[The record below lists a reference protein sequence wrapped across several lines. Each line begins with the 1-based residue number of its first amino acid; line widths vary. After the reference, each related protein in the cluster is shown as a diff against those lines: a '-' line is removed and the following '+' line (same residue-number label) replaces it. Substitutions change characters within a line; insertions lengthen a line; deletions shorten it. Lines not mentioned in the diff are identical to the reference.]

1 MAVLDHLEPKGVF
14 RYFEELCAI
23 PHGSGNT
30 KAVSDWCVDFAK
42 VRGLEVHQDTMHN
55 VIIVKEASAGYEDA
69 EPIILQGHLDMVCE
83 KTPDCAKDMETE
95 GLNLAVEGD
104 FVRAVGTTLGGDDGI
119 AVAMALAILDDD
131 FISHPRLEV
140 LLTTEEEIGML
151 GATALD
157 AAPLRGRQLLN
168 LDSEAEGVFTV
179 SCAGGSRVACR
190 LPVAREAYAETAL
203 RVQVSGLQGG
213 HSGVE
218 IHKGLANANVLLG
231 KLLREASAA
240 AEVRLVHVA
249 GGLKDNAIPVAA
261 EAVLVTEAAPAAE
274 AAIRAMAA
282 ELQQA
287 YRAVD
292 GGLRIDIEKTTAELF
307 PMNDESTKRVLQ
319 LLTCLPNGVQEMSPD
334 IEGLVQTSLNLG
346 IMETSGTELSMVF
359 CVRSSVASQK
369 IMLHHRLR
377 DLTGQLGGTI
387 EVSGDY
393 PAWEYRRESPLR
405 QRMTEVFR
413 EQYGR
418 EPVIEAIHAGVEC
431 GILCGKLPGLDCVS
445 IGPNLLEIHT
455 PRERMSISSVQRVW
469 AFVLEVLKR
478 SK

>member
-1 MAVLDHLEPKGVF
+1 M
-14 RYFEELCAI
+14 
-23 PHGSGNT
+23 
-30 KAVSDWCVDFAK
+30 
-42 VRGLEVHQDTMHN
+42 
-55 VIIVKEASAGYEDA
+55 
-69 EPIILQGHLDMVCE
+69 
-83 KTPDCAKDMETE
+83 
-95 GLNLAVEGD
+95 
-104 FVRAVGTTLGGDDGI
+104 
-119 AVAMALAILDDD
+119 
-131 FISHPRLEV
+131 
-140 LLTTEEEIGML
+140 
-151 GATALD
+151 
-157 AAPLRGRQLLN
+157 
-168 LDSEAEGVFTV
+168 
-179 SCAGGSRVACR
+179 
-190 LPVAREAYAETAL
+190 
-203 RVQVSGLQGG
+203 
-213 HSGVE
+213 
-218 IHKGLANANVLLG
+218 LLG

-240 AEVRLVHVA
+240 AEVRLVHAA

-282 ELQQA
+282 ELQQE
-287 YRAVD
+287 YRVVD
-292 GGLRIDIEKTTAELF
+292 DGLRIDIEKTTAERL
-307 PMNDESTKRVLQ
+307 PMDDDSTQRALW

-346 IMETSGTELSMVF
+346 IMETNETELTMVF
-359 CVRSSVASQK
+359 CVRSSVAAQK
-369 IMLHHRLR
+369 SMLHHRLR
-377 DLTGQLGGTI
+377 DLTEQLGGTI

-445 IGPNLLEIHT
+445 IGPDLLEIHT
-455 PRERMSISSVQRVW
+455 PRERMRISSVQRVW